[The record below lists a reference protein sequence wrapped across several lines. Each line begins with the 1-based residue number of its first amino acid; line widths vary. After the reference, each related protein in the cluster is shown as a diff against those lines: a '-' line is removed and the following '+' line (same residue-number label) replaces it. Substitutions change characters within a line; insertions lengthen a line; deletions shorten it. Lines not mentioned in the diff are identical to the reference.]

1 MTAPAAP
8 PRRRPFLT
16 ARWESLVLV
25 NFVCRREW
33 LEPLVPSGT
42 EFNG

>member
-25 NFVCRREW
+25 NFACRREW